1 MKMKLLLT
9 MAFLF
14 LAAPGVFAQAA
25 GGGATKT
32 AAGGGATK
40 TAAGGGATATK
51 TKVAIIDS
59 MIFRDE
65 VLELKAKYE
74 KLQGEFAAK
83 GRDLESMQSSIANK
97 QKVAQENK
105 TLTLPQA
112 QKLNDEI
119 ELLKKEYSRSLQDT
133 QDFYG
138 KREKTETDDVYEKI
152 GKFLEQYC
160 AKHGI
165 STVFDARRLQETGVV
180 VYVVPPANITKDFI
194 TEYNK
199 ANPVQTAANPTK

>member
-1 MKMKLLLT
+1 MKMKLLLI
-9 MAFLF
+9 MVFL
-14 LAAPGVFAQAA
+14 LISASGASAQAA
-25 GGGATKT
+25 SGATKV
-32 AAGGGATK
+32 
-40 TAAGGGATATK
+40 
-51 TKVAIIDS
+51 KVAIVDTLV
-59 MIFRDE
+59 FRDE

-74 KLQGEFAAK
+74 KLQTEFAAK
-83 GRDLESMQSSIANK
+83 GRDLESMQNSLANK

-119 ELLKKEYSRSLQDT
+119 EQLKKEYSRSLQDS
-133 QDFYG
+133 QDNYA
-138 KREKTETDDVYEKI
+138 KREKADTDDVYEKI

-165 STVFDARRLQETGVV
+165 TTVFDARRLQDTGVV
-180 VYVVPPANITKDFI
+180 VFAVPMANITKDFI
-194 TEYNK
+194 SEYNK

>member
-9 MAFLF
+9 LAFLIIT
-14 LAAPGVFAQAA
+14 APGVFAQAA

-32 AAGGGATK
+32 AAGGGATN
-40 TAAGGGATATK
+40 TK
-51 TKVAIIDS
+51 TKIAIVDS
-59 MIFRDE
+59 MIFREE
-65 VLELKAKYE
+65 VLELKAKFD
-74 KLQGEFAAK
+74 KLQSEFAAK
-83 GRDLESMQSSIANK
+83 GRDLESMQNSIANK

-105 TLTLPQA
+105 TLTLQQA

-119 ELLKKEYSRSLQDT
+119 EQLKKEYTRTLQDT
-133 QDFYG
+133 QDLID
-138 KREKTETDDVYEKI
+138 KRTKAETEDVYEKI
-152 GKFLEQYC
+152 GKSLEQYC
-160 AKHGI
+160 SKNGI
-165 STVFDARRLQETGVV
+165 STLFDARRLQDTGVV

>member
-9 MAFLF
+9 LAFLIIT
-14 LAAPGVFAQAA
+14 APGVFAQAA

-32 AAGGGATK
+32 
-40 TAAGGGATATK
+40 
-51 TKVAIIDS
+51 KVAMVDS
-59 MIFRDE
+59 MIFREE
-65 VLELKAKYE
+65 VLELKARFD

-83 GRDLESMQSSIANK
+83 GRDLESMQNAIANK

-105 TLTLPQA
+105 TLTLQQA

-119 ELLKKEYSRSLQDT
+119 EQLKKEYNRTLQDT
-133 QDFYG
+133 QDLID
-138 KREKTETDDVYEKI
+138 KRTKAETDDVYEKI
-152 GKFLEQYC
+152 GKSLEQYC
-160 AKHGI
+160 SKYGI
-165 STVFDARRLQETGVV
+165 ATLFDARRLQETGVV
-180 VYVVPPANITKDFI
+180 VYFVPPANITRDFI

>member
-9 MAFLF
+9 IAFLI

-32 AAGGGATK
+32 AAGGGT
-40 TAAGGGATATK
+40 TK
-51 TKVAIIDS
+51 TKVAIIDAT
-59 MIFRDE
+59 IFRE
-65 VLELKAKYE
+65 ELLELKAKYE
-74 KLQGEFAAK
+74 KLQTEFAAK
-83 GRDLESMQSSIANK
+83 GRDLESMQNSIANK

-105 TLTLPQA
+105 TLTLQQA

-119 ELLKKEYSRSLQDT
+119 EQLKKEYSRSLQDV
-133 QDFYG
+133 QDDYS
-138 KREKTETDDVYEKI
+138 KREKTETDAVYEKI

-165 STVFDARRLQETGVV
+165 LSVFDARRLQDTGVV
-180 VYVVPPANITKDFI
+180 VYAIPTSNITKDFI
-194 TEYNK
+194 SEYNK

>member
-9 MAFLF
+9 LAFLII
-14 LAAPGVFAQAA
+14 AAPGVFAQAA
-25 GGGATKT
+25 GGGT
-32 AAGGGATK
+32 
-40 TAAGGGATATK
+40 TK
-51 TKVAIIDS
+51 TKVAIIDAT
-59 MIFRDE
+59 IFREE

-74 KLQGEFAAK
+74 KLQAEFATK
-83 GRDLESMQSSIANK
+83 GRDLESMQNSIANK

-105 TLTLPQA
+105 TLTLQQA

-119 ELLKKEYSRSLQDT
+119 EELKKEYTRSLQDT
-133 QDFYG
+133 QDTYN
-138 KREKTETDDVYEKI
+138 KREKADTDDVYEKI

-165 STVFDARRLQETGVV
+165 SSVFDARRLQDTGVV
-180 VYVVPPANITKDFI
+180 VYAIPTSNITKDFI
-194 TEYNK
+194 SEYNK